1 MRKTNKSTAKY
12 APQSKNLAKPE
23 TKATSFA
30 QSVSPTTFR
39 VKAVYY
45 GLEEQML
52 KNITASVIEQ
62 CVHSNEPNDLWTM
75 PADDVARAIIFGDP
89 IPFTVKK
96 VYVRVEGLGDGSI
109 SERVISSEEACAFR
123 CVDGI
128 LLLDDI
134 TSAA

>member
-12 APQSKNLAKPE
+12 APQSKSSVTPDI
-23 TKATSFA
+23 KATTA
-30 QSVSPTTFR
+30 HSVKYPVLR
-39 VKAVYY
+39 VRAVYY
-45 GLEEQML
+45 GLEEQIL

-96 VYVRVEGLGDGSI
+96 VYVRMEGLEVGSI

-128 LLLDDI
+128 LSLDDVNR
-134 TSAA
+134 AV